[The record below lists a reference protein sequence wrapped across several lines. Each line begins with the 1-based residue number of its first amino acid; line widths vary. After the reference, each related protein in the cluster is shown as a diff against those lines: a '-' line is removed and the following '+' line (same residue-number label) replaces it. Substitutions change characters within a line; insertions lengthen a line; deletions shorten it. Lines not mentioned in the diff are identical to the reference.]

1 MPPRKQEAKVA
12 DTAAS
17 KKQKQQQPQ
26 QQQPQVPAP
35 KLPKLVAKH
44 GLELH
49 GLYPED
55 APTIYALHNALS
67 ASECSSLLAY
77 LQSNCALT
85 RVAHAQTKSI
95 AWRDVDRV
103 EFVSPQLSA
112 AVWAAI
118 QAPLRA
124 GLPAT
129 TSRGGVP
136 EGLNAKW
143 RVYRYKEG
151 QGFGPHY
158 DEEDACPAT
167 GRTSCY
173 TLLLYLND
181 VASGGETV
189 FYRSRGR
196 EVAAVTPALGLVV
209 VHAQGPDCLLHEGRP
224 VGRGCEKW
232 LLRSDVLAAPGPE
245 PAGWEAEAEAEAG
258 ERA

>member
-1 MPPRKQEAKVA
+1 M
-12 DTAAS
+12 S
-17 KKQKQQQPQ
+17 KKQKQQPQ
-26 QQQPQVPAP
+26 APAALP

-44 GLELH
+44 GIELR

-67 ASECSSLLAY
+67 ASECASLLAY
-77 LQSNCALT
+77 LQSNCPLT

-112 AVWAAI
+112 AVWAAVA
-118 QAPLRA
+118 APLRS
-124 GLPAT
+124 GLPART
-129 TSRGGVP
+129 TRGGVP

-167 GRTSCY
+167 ARASCY

-181 VASGGETV
+181 VAAGGETV

-196 EVAAVTPALGLVV
+196 EVAAVTPEQGLVV

-232 LLRSDVLAAPGPE
+232 LLRSDVLAAE
-245 PAGWEAEAEAEAG
+245 APAEEAEEPEEGGAE
-258 ERA
+258 